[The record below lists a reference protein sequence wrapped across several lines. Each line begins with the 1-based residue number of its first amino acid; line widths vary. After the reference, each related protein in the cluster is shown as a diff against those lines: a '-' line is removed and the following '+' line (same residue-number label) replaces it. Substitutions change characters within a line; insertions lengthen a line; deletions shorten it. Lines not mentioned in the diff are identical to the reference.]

1 LGSESLVRKLLNI
14 IAVVLML
21 LAVGC
26 GGVQFVNAEF
36 NLPDDKEGPEYGAE
50 TP

>member
-1 LGSESLVRKLLNI
+1 MRKYLGI
-14 IAVVLML
+14 IAAALML

-26 GGVQFVNAEF
+26 GGVEF
-36 NLPDDKEGPEYGAE
+36 QNVDFDLPDDKEGPEYGAE